1 MKKMNYPTISFLGLG
16 LAVIGLALAH
26 PLRADTLAEY
36 SFASSA
42 TAATITG
49 ANVTPSAFGKG
60 AGISTS
66 MGGLLSST
74 TGNPAKSLFI
84 TGDQIDEA
92 VSATSTDYLTFTV
105 TAAGA
110 YKLNLS
116 ALSFDYAY
124 TFTNTGTT
132 TANVATYDVRS
143 SVDSYAS
150 SIASFTTNAQSTG
163 ANPTWSPASVGLSAA
178 AYQDLS
184 SITFRIILADDGS
197 TSATS
202 YLRFDSVVLSGVAS
216 AIPEPST
223 YALLA
228 GAGALALACGRRRSG
243 GRSGR

>member
-1 MKKMNYPTISFLGLG
+1 MKYLTPPPLRLSF
-16 LAVIGLALAH
+16 AMIGLALA
-26 PLRADTLAEY
+26 PSLRADTLVEY

-42 TAATITG
+42 TAATTTG
-49 ANVTPSAFGKG
+49 ANVTPSSFGKG
-60 AGISTS
+60 AGITTS
-66 MGGLLSST
+66 MSGLLSNT
-74 TGNPAKSLFI
+74 TGNPAKSLVI

-92 VSATSTDYLTFTV
+92 ASATSTDYLTFTV
-105 TAAGA
+105 TAGGA

-132 TANVATYDVRS
+132 TANVATYNVRS
-143 SVDSYAS
+143 SVDNYVT
-150 SIASFTTNAQSTG
+150 SIATFTTNAQSTG
-163 ANPTWSPASVGLSAA
+163 ANPTWSPASIGLSAA

-202 YLRFDSVVLSGVAS
+202 FFRFDSVLLSGAVT

-228 GAGALALACGRRRSG
+228 GAGGLALAGFRRRFG
-243 GRSGR
+243 VR